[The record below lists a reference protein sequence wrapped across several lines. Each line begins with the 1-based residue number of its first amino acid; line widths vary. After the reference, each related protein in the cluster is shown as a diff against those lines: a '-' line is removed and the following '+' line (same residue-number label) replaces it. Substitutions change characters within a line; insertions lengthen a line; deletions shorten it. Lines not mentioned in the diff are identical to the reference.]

1 VLLASIQGS
10 IVGIALIA
18 MGKGQPGPEDE
29 RRGTSPRPTE
39 ADATFGSVIEDEEDW
54 IPPKNSVPFGPF
66 LVAGALEWLW
76 LGDLFVRW
84 IPTLSVFR

>member
-1 VLLASIQGS
+1 MSPNVHAPL
-10 IVGIALIA
+10 
-18 MGKGQPGPEDE
+18 PGPLPASRGEGDE
-29 RRGTSPRPTE
+29 TRGALPASRGEGDETHG
-39 ADATFGSVIEDEEDW
+39 AVEEDW

-76 LGDLFVRW
+76 LGHLFVRW